1 MPNWCLTN
9 YTIVGEEKELD
20 ELYSLMRNLEEME
33 TPLRPNCFGSDWL
46 GCLIVALGE
55 KWEDNCCRGY
65 WRNLERGNRNI
76 TFETKTAWKPANDV
90 FELLKRKFPS
100 LKYCFYAEEPD
111 GCIYETNDAKG
122 EFYPNRLYV
131 DLFIF
136 DEICEQKYFKTDEQ
150 MFEWIGIQIG
160 QTVSSAEEVT
170 EHFNGLNKKGKSAY
184 CEMYRILVVDR

>member
-33 TPLRPNCFGSDWL
+33 TPLYPNSFGSDWL

-55 KWEDNCCRGY
+55 KWEDYCCRGY

-76 TFETKTAWKPANDV
+76 TFETKTAWKPANDA
-90 FELLKRKFPS
+90 FNLLKDKFPS
-100 LKYCFYAEEPD
+100 LKYYFYAEGHD
-111 GCIYETNDAKG
+111 GSIYETNDAEG
-122 EFYPNRLYV
+122 IFYPNRLYV

-136 DEICEQKYFKTDEQ
+136 DEICEQQYFRTDDR
-150 MFEWIGIQIG
+150 MFEWIGTQIG
-160 QTVSSAEEVT
+160 HTVSSEAEVT
-170 EHFNGLNKKGKSAY
+170 EYFNGLNRENKSAY
-184 CEMYRILVVDR
+184 CEMYRILVVSS